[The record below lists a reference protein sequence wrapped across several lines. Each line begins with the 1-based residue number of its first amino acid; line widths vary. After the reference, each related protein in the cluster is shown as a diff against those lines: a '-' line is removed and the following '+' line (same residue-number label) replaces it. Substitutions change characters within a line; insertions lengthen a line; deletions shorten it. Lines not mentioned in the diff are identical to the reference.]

1 MKRFLRTTK
10 QTFESVQDK
19 SQYNNSLVLIED
31 QKCIWSNGVYYGLQS
46 DVNWS
51 DIKNNPI
58 ITNGNGLK
66 YLSDDGTYKE
76 INLEIPVVLPNPES
90 LEIVVVDNNGNS
102 NTYTYDGST
111 NLQVPIDLSNIT
123 NTIDVTFE
131 SDFAPNLYVVG
142 EGNQFRLTG
151 DGYIPTQDEFNTLS
165 NTVNGKQDKI
175 SDLDTIRNNA
185 NLGASALQS
194 IPSEYVTETE
204 LNNKGYLTSIPSEYV
219 TETELTNKGYAT
231 TSQVNAKQ
239 DTLVS
244 GTNIKTINGTSIL
257 GSGDIKTNKPLQTST
272 STSMTLT
279 PNVYHRNTSTSLSRL
294 TITLGTAS
302 DNTILNEYLV
312 EFTTRSAGT
321 TITLPSNVKWVNGV
335 TPTFEA
341 STTYQISIVNNLGVV
356 TKFK

>member
-1 MKRFLRTTK
+1 MANRNIKDAKDLSTN
-10 QTFESVQDK
+10 E
-19 SQYNNSLVLIED
+19 LIYFRGHA
-31 QKCIWSNGVYYGLQS
+31 KATYMSNGATVE
-46 DVNWS
+46 DA
-51 DIKNNPI
+51 INNI
-58 ITNGNGLK
+58 
-66 YLSDDGTYKE
+66 S
-76 INLEIPVVLPNPES
+76 
-90 LEIVVVDNNGNS
+90 NNGGSGADMTNY
-102 NTYTYDGST
+102 YTKE
-111 NLQVPIDLSNIT
+111 QIDSK
-123 NTIDVTFE
+123 
-131 SDFAPNLYVVG
+131 
-142 EGNQFRLTG
+142 
-151 DGYIPTQDEFNTLS
+151 GYITE
-165 NTVNGKQDKI
+165 
-175 SDLDTIRNNA
+175 
-185 NLGASALQS
+185 

-204 LNNKGYLTSIPSEYV
+204 LNGKGYLTQHQDITGKQDVISDLSTIRSGAALGATALQSVPAEYVTETELNGKGYLTSIPSEYV

-231 TSQVNAKQ
+231 TSQVDAKQ

-294 TITLGTAS
+294 TITLGTVT

-321 TITLPSNVKWVNGV
+321 TITLPSNVKWVNGT